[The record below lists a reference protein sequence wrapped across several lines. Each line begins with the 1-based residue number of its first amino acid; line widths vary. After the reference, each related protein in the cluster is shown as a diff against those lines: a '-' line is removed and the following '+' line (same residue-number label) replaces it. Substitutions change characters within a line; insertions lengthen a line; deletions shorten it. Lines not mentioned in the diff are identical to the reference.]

1 MATQMNP
8 RALIELAQARATV
21 QRLEHEL
28 GVSGAAG
35 SAPEQSPALA
45 DQMVWRLL
53 SDHASDMISIHAANG
68 DYLFVSPS
76 ARRLFGWEPQQLVG
90 TNAYQYFHPDDLAA
104 IAESH
109 ASQTEDDPDFHR
121 IRYRLR
127 RPDGGWLWV
136 ETRSESHRTDEGIE
150 QIVCIT
156 RDISSAHALDEALRA
171 SNERLTRF
179 AGIAAHD
186 LKGPLTTIAGSTE
199 LVRMT
204 AKGRLDPSEDQ
215 RLAGVERAAWR
226 LAGLVDQLLEWATI
240 EADTAGPELTDLGAL
255 AREVVAELEADIEAA
270 EAQVVVGDLP
280 SLVVQRQLTA
290 MLLQNLV
297 GNALKFRRPGVTP
310 EVSVGATATEDDR
323 WRICVSDNG
332 PRHRPRHVRAHRR
345 EAGRADLGGGQPV
358 GRLHLHRRAADAVRL
373 HGRLAPRVA
382 AGAPVARSGGGPGG
396 VDAHLRGRVVPEA
409 PPVGRVVGAGVGQGH
424 PPPLEVLAAHAGDVG

>member
-1 MATQMNP
+1 MANEMDP

-28 GVSGAAG
+28 GVSGSAG
-35 SAPEQSPALA
+35 SAPGPGPSPALA
-45 DQMVWRLL
+45 DQLVWRLL

-76 ARRLFGWEPQQLVG
+76 ARRLFGWEPDRLVG

-104 IAESH
+104 IAASH

-121 IRYRLR
+121 IRYRLK

-136 ETRSESHRTDEGIE
+136 ETRSEAHRTDDGIE

-156 RDISSAHALDEALRA
+156 RDISSSQALEEALRA
-171 SNERLTRF
+171 SNERLSRF

-204 AKGRLDPSEDQ
+204 AKGRLDESEDL
-215 RLAGVERAAWR
+215 RLAGVERATWR
-226 LAGLVDQLLEWATI
+226 LAGLVDQLLEWGAI
-240 EADTAGPELTDLGAL
+240 EADTASPELTDLGAL
-255 AREVVAELEADIEAA
+255 AREVVAELEADIESADA
-270 EAQVVVGDLP
+270 RVVVGDLP

-297 GNALKFRRPGVTP
+297 SNALKFTRPGVPP
-310 EVSVGATATEDDR
+310 EVSVGAKAVHGDA

-332 PRHRPRHVRAHRR
+332 
-345 EAGRADLGGGQPV
+345 
-358 GRLHLHRRAADAVRL
+358 
-373 HGRLAPRVA
+373 
-382 AGAPVARSGGGPGG
+382 
-396 VDAHLRGRVVPEA
+396 RGVPEA
-409 PPVGRVVGAGVGQGH
+409 ERGRIFDMFQRAAGGAPGHGIGLAMCARIAEKQGGRIWVEGN
-424 PPPLEVLAAHAGDVG
+424 PSGGSTFIVELPTPCDPAAGSAPA